1 MVQRAGMRKT
11 FIAFAVVLSLCLAL
25 VAPALAGRGG
35 GGFGGTGMGMGMSMG
50 GGAGFG
56 GGSGGTRG
64 GFSGTRSGFAAG
76 SWHGGNS
83 WNGWHGGSW
92 NGWKG
97 GHGGKH
103 FHRCCINGAFFTGFV
118 FGSFPAPFYVAP
130 WPWDWDWNVPAY
142 PSQYGQS
149 LDVSPPAVPPAAQ
162 LDIAATI
169 PREACYVTGCYKL
182 QGDGVGTPFQ
192 WIWVPAPPPPP
203 TVIPYPSGRYE
214 LRGPSRWEWV
224 PNPSGSSLAPSLVP
238 SSSRS
243 ESGPASLP
251 NRGLVRWTDDQGVTH
266 WTQGLDAVPER
277 YRPKAKLGAE
287 GTL

>member
-1 MVQRAGMRKT
+1 MGKT
-11 FIAFAVVLSLCLAL
+11 FIAFAVIFSLCFALA
-25 VAPALAGRGG
+25 APALAGRGG

-56 GGSGGTRG
+56 GTRG
-64 GFSGTRSGFAAG
+64 GFTGTRSGFAAG
-76 SWHGGNS
+76 SSQGGNS
-83 WNGWHGGSW
+83 WNGGNGGSW
-92 NGWKG
+92 NGWRG
-97 GHGGKH
+97 GSWNGGNWKSWHGGKH
-103 FHRCCINGAFFTGFV
+103 FHRCCINGTFFTGFV

-130 WPWDWDWNVPAY
+130 WPWDWYQPPP
-142 PSQYGQS
+142 PSESVQG
-149 LDVSPPAVPPAAQ
+149 LDMYAPPAAPPAAQ

-169 PREACYVTGCYKL
+169 PREACYVTGCYRL

-203 TVIPYPSGRYE
+203 AVIPYPSGRYE

-251 NRGLVRWTDDQGVTH
+251 NRGLIRWTDDQGVTH